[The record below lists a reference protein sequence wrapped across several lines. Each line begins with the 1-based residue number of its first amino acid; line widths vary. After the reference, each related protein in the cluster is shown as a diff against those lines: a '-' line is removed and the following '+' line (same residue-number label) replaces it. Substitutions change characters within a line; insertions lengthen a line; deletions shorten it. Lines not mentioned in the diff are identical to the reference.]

1 MKDLEVGD
9 RVRWYEDFHTIQ
21 TYEVL
26 SVEKA
31 EQHWKQEVINPL
43 TLVHVKRLNDGHL
56 DSSTIPSNRCIEIQ
70 R

>member
-43 TLVHVKRLNDGHL
+43 TLVHVKRLNK
-56 DSSTIPSNRCIEIQ
+56 RQ
-70 R
+70 